1 MEYYNQYR
9 PHQGLGAIPEARPPD
24 VSGKIKKKPILYG
37 LHQHYYRAS

>member
-1 MEYYNQYR
+1 MEYYNKYR